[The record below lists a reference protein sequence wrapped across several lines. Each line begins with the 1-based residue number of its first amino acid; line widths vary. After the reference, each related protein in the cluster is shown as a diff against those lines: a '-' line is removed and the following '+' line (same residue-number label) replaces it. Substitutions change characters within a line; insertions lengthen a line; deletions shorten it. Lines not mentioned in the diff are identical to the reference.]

1 MEDKPRHENSQNL
14 DNSCSG
20 IDTELK
26 KAQEQL
32 EESEGRYK
40 SLFDNNHSVMLLID
54 PETGNIVDA
63 NPAAQSFYG
72 YSHEE
77 ITQKKISAI
86 NQLSKK
92 DLEKAIDIAKKQKRR
107 HFQFPHRL
115 ASGEIRQVEVYSG
128 PIRFSGKAYLYSIV
142 HDITEAKRNE
152 QATLEKEKLSAVVKT
167 ASAIC
172 HEMNQPL
179 MVILGFTELLEEEL
193 ASGEVQASS
202 VKEIRKQVERLGTIT
217 KKLMNITQFKTK
229 GYLTSEILDIDAAS
243 LIGDPD
249 TN

>member
-1 MEDKPRHENSQNL
+1 MEDKPRHENSQNR
-14 DNSCSG
+14 DTSCSG

-86 NQLSKK
+86 SIETSTSLRSSKSGRN
-92 DLEKAIDIAKKQKRR
+92 LKKK
-107 HFQFPHRL
+107 
-115 ASGEIRQVEVYSG
+115 SM
-128 PIRFSGKAYLYSIV
+128 K
-142 HDITEAKRNE
+142 
-152 QATLEKEKLSAVVKT
+152 
-167 ASAIC
+167 
-172 HEMNQPL
+172 
-179 MVILGFTELLEEEL
+179 
-193 ASGEVQASS
+193 
-202 VKEIRKQVERLGTIT
+202 
-217 KKLMNITQFKTK
+217 
-229 GYLTSEILDIDAAS
+229 
-243 LIGDPD
+243 
-249 TN
+249 